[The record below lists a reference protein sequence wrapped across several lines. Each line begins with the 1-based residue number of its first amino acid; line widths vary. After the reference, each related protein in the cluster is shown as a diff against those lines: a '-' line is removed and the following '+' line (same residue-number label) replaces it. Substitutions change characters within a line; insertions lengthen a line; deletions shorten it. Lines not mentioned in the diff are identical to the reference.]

1 MSGRVRTTLPDG
13 RVVRGF
19 RKTLRTNPRRDPA
32 LRRQKLLRESLKAP
46 GDEIQ
51 VGLCFRLPQSIEP
64 FVARGQHG
72 IGVTVKRK
80 GFVIIIGTDSDH
92 DLYLARKFLV
102 EPARDKPAFCTGAT
116 LMANSILDQP
126 YERHL
131 LVIAGVPALCGGRA
145 PPRWCEAQ

>member
-1 MSGRVRTTLPDG
+1 MSGRVRTILSDG
-13 RVVRGF
+13 RRVTGF

-32 LRRQKLLRESLKAP
+32 LRRQQLLRAALKPP

-64 FVARGQHG
+64 FVSAGIHG
-72 IGVTVKRK
+72 IGVTVKPK
-80 GFVIIIGTDSDH
+80 GFVVIVGKTSDH
-92 DLYLARKFLV
+92 DLYLARKFLL

-116 LMANSILDQP
+116 LIANSIPDQP
-126 YERHL
+126 CERHL

-145 PPRWCEAQ
+145 PPRWCEAG